1 MSDNELND
9 NIEKTNED
17 SVAQQEGSAATEAT
31 QYAQPQQ
38 PQQVQTTQNINPQM
52 QQYPPQY
59 YQQYQVPPKRS
70 KAPII
75 VLSIIAA
82 LALIFVAFQS
92 VFIFLLTSGRLE
104 KDSISIKDVVTKT
117 STKKE
122 DEETSDRVNPHFS
135 IAEAAAV
142 KDPSKQTLSTVEIYN
157 KCSPATVS
165 IYLQDSKSNLGYE
178 SAGSGFFISK
188 DGYIVTNEHVVAD
201 AKDGIIIKVYVQGY
215 DEPFDAEVVGKD
227 VQTDIAVIKIDGDED
242 FVTAE
247 LGDSDNLQS
256 GELAVAIGNPL
267 GTFQGSIT
275 VGVVSGIERPMNNNG
290 YSMNLIQTDA
300 SVNGGNSGGP
310 LINSFGE
317 VIGVVNAK
325 IATAE
330 GMGFAIPINP
340 IKSVIES
347 LVVNGKVIDRP
358 YLGITVKYIPK
369 DSYFGSKEGVVVAEV
384 EPGGP
389 GEQAGFKNGD
399 RIVSMD
405 GVEIKVSNDI
415 IGVRDSHA
423 CGDEIEVVVERD
435 GKEVTLNMTI
445 GDSADYEE

>member
-1 MSDNELND
+1 MKL
-9 NIEKTNED
+9 I
-17 SVAQQEGSAATEAT
+17 
-31 QYAQPQQ
+31 
-38 PQQVQTTQNINPQM
+38 
-52 QQYPPQY
+52 
-59 YQQYQVPPKRS
+59 KRIL
-70 KAPII
+70 PL
-75 VLSIIAA
+75 VLA
-82 LALIFVAFQS
+82 LALLLGCFVFA
-92 VFIFLLTSGRLE
+92 
-104 KDSISIKDVVTKT
+104 D
-117 STKKE
+117 
-122 DEETSDRVNPHFS
+122 
-135 IAEAAAV
+135 AAA
-142 KDPSKQTLSTVEIYN
+142 SKHTEDKYLRDTLT
-157 KCSPATVS
+157 
-165 IYLQDSKSNLGYE
+165 L
-178 SAGSGFFISK
+178 AGSGFDSVRTLTVAAIEAAADDPALGYENEYSLMTSGGVFSKHVFSGVRLYELLVGEGLDVSLPDSAPVKFISK

-445 GDSADYEE
+445 GDSADDEE